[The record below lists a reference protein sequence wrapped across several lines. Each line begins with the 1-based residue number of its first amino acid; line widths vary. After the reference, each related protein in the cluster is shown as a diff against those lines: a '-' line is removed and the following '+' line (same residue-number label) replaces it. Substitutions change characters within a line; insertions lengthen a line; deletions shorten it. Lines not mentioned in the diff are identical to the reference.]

1 MGVDVHSLAL
11 LAHASDLG
19 ARFERTLGIGRQAV
33 FVADHE
39 LQRLRSLR
47 GLAALPAPAP
57 VSASA
62 SASTVSPFYF
72 EPLLQAWFA
81 AATVDSVDASAYEQA
96 TFVHDMNLPWPS
108 PPPFGSSYDAV
119 LDFGCLEHV
128 FDFPTAWRN
137 CVAACRVGGHL
148 LHALPANNLCG
159 HGFYQFSPELFFNL
173 YRAERGFELCGIW
186 LAMKADPRHWWRV
199 AEPRVVKRRVTL
211 QNSHE
216 VTMLVLAK
224 KAREVDLIAAP
235 QQSDYAEAAWLASAD
250 GSASS
255 SSTSTRSTS
264 TSTSTSISIP
274 PQPLRSRL
282 TAALASLGALD
293 ALRAVRERRRAIA
306 GSALSLPEP
315 DYRRVDVDRLLG
327 QGTHR

>member
-47 GLAALPAPAP
+47 GLGALPSP
-57 VSASA
+57 ASA
-62 SASTVSPFYF
+62 ATPVYF
-72 EPLLQAWFA
+72 EPLLQAWFGA
-81 AATVDSVDASAYEQA
+81 RTVDSVDASAYEQA
-96 TFVHDMNLPWPS
+96 SFVHDMNLPWPS
-108 PPPFGSSYDAV
+108 PPPFQSGYDAV

-137 CVAACRVGGHL
+137 CVAACRVGGHV

-199 AEPRVVKRRVTL
+199 AEPRVVKHRVTL

-224 KAREVDLIAAP
+224 KVGQVEMNAAP
-235 QQSDYAEAAWLASAD
+235 QQSDYAEAAWLTSAD
-250 GSASS
+250 GSAAPS
-255 SSTSTRSTS
+255 SSTPSTS
-264 TSTSTSISIP
+264 P
-274 PQPLRSRL
+274 PPLRGRL
-282 TAALASLGALD
+282 THSLASFGALD
-293 ALRAVRERRRAIA
+293 AMRALRERCRAIA
-306 GSALSLPEP
+306 GSALALPEP
-315 DYRRVDVDRLLG
+315 DYRRVDVDRLLR
-327 QGTHR
+327 QDAPR

>member
-11 LAHASDLG
+11 LAHAADLG

-47 GLAALPAPAP
+47 GLAALPVAAP
-57 VSASA
+57 A
-62 SASTVSPFYF
+62 SASTPWYF
-72 EPLLQAWFA
+72 EPLLHAWFG
-81 AATVDSVDASAYEQA
+81 AATVDSVDASSYEQA

-108 PPPFGSSYDAV
+108 PPPFQSGYDAV

-137 CVAACRVGGHL
+137 CVAACRVGGHV

-199 AEPRVVKRRVTL
+199 AEPRVVKHRVTL
-211 QNSHE
+211 LNSHE

-224 KAREVDLIAAP
+224 KVSEVEANAAP
-235 QQSDYAEAAWLASAD
+235 QQSDYAEAAWLAPAD

-255 SSTSTRSTS
+255 STS
-264 TSTSTSISIP
+264 TSTPPPSTVLA
-274 PQPLRSRL
+274 PLRGRL
-282 TAALASLGALD
+282 TASLASLGALD
-293 ALRAVRERRRAIA
+293 AMRAVRERCRAIA
-306 GSALSLPEP
+306 GNALALPEP
-315 DYRRVDVDRLLG
+315 DYRRVDVDRLLR
-327 QGTHR
+327 QGAPR